1 MTRFDN
7 VIEKV
12 YNSTMEPTK
21 TPLVTFE
28 APADLLARF
37 DKVVASRYT
46 NRSALLRELMAR
58 EVDALLR
65 SEQETTQEAANG
77 LGTA

>member
-1 MTRFDN
+1 M
-7 VIEKV
+7 V
-12 YNSTMEPTK
+12 YNPTMETTK
-21 TPLVTFE
+21 PQLVTFE
-28 APADLLARF
+28 APPDLLARF

-65 SEQETTQEAANG
+65 LQQDQQEAA
-77 LGTA
+77 